1 MPLSRLRLRLTLRFA
16 GAYLVGLLALDLAL
30 YGFLHEQTERRQTR
44 GLTARAT
51 SLIAAVDQ
59 EFVDEPAT
67 DLAGHA
73 REVMREWK
81 APPGAYQ
88 ILDTL
93 GSPLAT
99 RDPEGWLAPWA
110 GTPPDSAT
118 GTRILPDGRPLRLV
132 TATSDSGPRFRV
144 VVVGSAAAAAEDEE
158 SLAWWLGLGAVALLL
173 LGLGGGYILS
183 RGALAPVDA
192 LGDAIAGIS
201 PQSLG
206 ARLPVTDPPDEVDR
220 VRAQFNAL
228 LIRLEEAQSQHRRF
242 LREAAHQIRTPLTLV
257 MGEASLAL
265 SGGGAHDAETL
276 RRIQRAA
283 EQMQRRVDDL
293 FLLAEAQAGASPAL
307 NERVDLEELVLETAD
322 AMRARAHQLGR
333 RLAFREITPAFT
345 TEHPGLLREAL
356 LELLENAVRHGNA
369 DAPVEIGLEGGAT
382 PRVTVASHGPAF
394 SIAALAEPPSA
405 EMAHHG
411 LGLTI
416 VRWIVELHHG
426 TLEMTSRDGINTVAI
441 SLPSG

>member
-1 MPLSRLRLRLTLRFA
+1 MMPLSRLRLRLTLRFA

-30 YGFLHEQTERRQTR
+30 YGFLHQQAERRLTR
-44 GLTARAT
+44 GLTARAA

-59 EFVDEPAT
+59 EFIDEPGT

-93 GSPLAT
+93 DTPLAT
-99 RDPEGWLAPWA
+99 RDPGGWLA
-110 GTPPDSAT
+110 
-118 GTRILPDGRPLRLV
+118 LPDTLPLRLV

-144 VVVGSAAAAAEDEE
+144 VVVGNAGAAAEDEE
-158 SLAWWLGLGAVALLL
+158 SLAWWLGIGAAALLL

-183 RGALAPVDA
+183 RGALAPIDA
-192 LGDAIAGIS
+192 LGASIAGIS
-201 PQSLG
+201 PTSLG
-206 ARLPVTDPPDEVDR
+206 ARLAVAEPPDEVDQ

-228 LIRLEEAQSQHRRF
+228 LTRLEEAQSQNRRF

-265 SGGGAHDAETL
+265 SGGRTTDPEPLH
-276 RRIQRAA
+276 RIQRAA

-293 FLLAEAQAGASPAL
+293 FLLAEAQAGAAPAL
-307 NERVDLEELVLETAD
+307 NQRVDLEELVLETAD

-333 RLAFREITPAFT
+333 RLAYRELTPVFAT
-345 TEHPGLLREAL
+345 GHQGLLREAL
-356 LELLENAVRHGNA
+356 LELLENAVRHGGA
-369 DAPVEIGLEGGAT
+369 GAPIEIGLEGGPA
-382 PRVTVASHGPAF
+382 PRILIASRGAPFSVDAPAE
-394 SIAALAEPPSA
+394 SNSG

-416 VRWIVELHHG
+416 VRWIVGLHRG
-426 TLEMTSRDGINTVAI
+426 TLLVTSRDGVNTVTLA
-441 SLPSG
+441 LPPG